1 MTAHRSEANADRR
14 MPFDKNVFVNCPFD
28 SDYLSLLRPLLFT
41 VIDLG
46 FAPRIALESP
56 DSGRP
61 RFDRII
67 ALVQQSKFAI
77 HDLSRLQAS
86 KEGELFRLNM
96 PFELGID
103 IGCRLF
109 KKGQWAG
116 KRCLILEAEKY
127 RYQAAIS
134 DLSNSDIEA
143 HENKP
148 DLISAKVRNWL
159 NGQAQLRAPGPGKLW
174 TRFNDFMADTTYDLT
189 TSRGFSPADAANLPI
204 DELLAEMKVW
214 VARDPLA

>member
-1 MTAHRSEANADRR
+1 
-14 MPFDKNVFVNCPFD
+14 MPFHKNVFVNCPFD
-28 SDYLSLLRPLLFT
+28 TDYLLLLRPLLFT

-46 FAPRIALESP
+46 FTPKIALESP

-61 RFDRII
+61 RIDRII
-67 ALVQQSKFAI
+67 GLVHQSKFAI

-86 KEGELFRLNM
+86 KEGELSRLNM

-134 DLSNSDIEA
+134 DLSNSDVEA

-159 NGQAQLRAPGPGKLW
+159 TSQSRLRAPGPGKLW
-174 TRFNDFMADTTYDLT
+174 GRFNDCMAATSSDLT

-204 DELLAEMKVW
+204 DELLAEIRSW
-214 VARDPLA
+214 VGRNPLA

>member
-1 MTAHRSEANADRR
+1 
-14 MPFDKNVFVNCPFD
+14 MPFHKNVFVNCPFD

-46 FAPRIALESP
+46 FVPKIALESP

-61 RFDRII
+61 RIDRII

-109 KKGQWAG
+109 KKGRWAG

-148 DLISAKVRNWL
+148 DVVSAKVRNWL
-159 NGQAQLRAPGPGKLW
+159 NGQSRQRSAGPATVWL
-174 TRFNDFMADTTYDLT
+174 RFNQFMRATYYDLT
-189 TSRGFSPADAANLPI
+189 SSRGFSPADAANLPI
-204 DELLAEMKVW
+204 EELVAEMKAW
-214 VARDPLA
+214 VGNNPHT

>member
-1 MTAHRSEANADRR
+1 
-14 MPFDKNVFVNCPFD
+14 MPFHKNVFVNCPFD

-46 FAPRIALESP
+46 FVPKIALESP

-61 RFDRII
+61 RIDRII

-77 HDLSRLQAS
+77 HDLSRLQAG
-86 KEGELFRLNM
+86 KGGELFRLNM

-109 KKGQWAG
+109 KEGQWAG

-134 DLSNSDIEA
+134 DLPNSDIEA

-148 DLISAKVRNWL
+148 DLISAKVRNGL
-159 NGQAQLRAPGPGKLW
+159 NSQSQQRAPGPAKVWL
-174 TRFNDFMADTTYDLT
+174 RFNQFMGATYYDLT
-189 TSRGFSPADAANLPI
+189 TSRGFSPADAADLPI
-204 DELLAEMKVW
+204 DELLAEMKAW
-214 VARDPLA
+214 VASNPLS

>member
-1 MTAHRSEANADRR
+1 
-14 MPFDKNVFVNCPFD
+14 MPFHKNVFVNCPFD

-46 FAPRIALESP
+46 FVPKIALESP

-61 RFDRII
+61 RIDRII

-96 PFELGID
+96 PFEPGID

-109 KKGQWAG
+109 KKGQ
-116 KRCLILEAEKY
+116 
-127 RYQAAIS
+127 
-134 DLSNSDIEA
+134 
-143 HENKP
+143 
-148 DLISAKVRNWL
+148 
-159 NGQAQLRAPGPGKLW
+159 
-174 TRFNDFMADTTYDLT
+174 
-189 TSRGFSPADAANLPI
+189 
-204 DELLAEMKVW
+204 
-214 VARDPLA
+214 

>member
-1 MTAHRSEANADRR
+1 
-14 MPFDKNVFVNCPFD
+14 MPFHKNVFVNCPFD

-46 FAPRIALESP
+46 FAPKIALELP

-127 RYQAAIS
+127 RYQAAVS
-134 DLSNSDIEA
+134 DLSNSDIET
-143 HENKP
+143 HENRP

-159 NGQAQLRAPGPGKLW
+159 NSQAQLRAPGPSELW
-174 TRFNDFMADTTYDLT
+174 TRFNDFMAATYYDLT
-189 TSRGFSPADAANLPI
+189 TLRGFSPADAANLPI
-204 DELLAEMKVW
+204 DELLAEMKAW
-214 VARDPLA
+214 VGNNPLS

>member
-1 MTAHRSEANADRR
+1 
-14 MPFDKNVFVNCPFD
+14 MPFHKNVFVNCPFD
-28 SDYLSLLRPLLFT
+28 YDYFLLLRPLLFT

-46 FAPRIALESP
+46 FVPKIALESP
-56 DSGRP
+56 DSGRS
-61 RFDRII
+61 RIDRII

-134 DLSNSDIEA
+134 DLSNSDIET

-159 NGQAQLRAPGPGKLW
+159 SSQAQQRSVGPAKVWLRY
-174 TRFNDFMADTTYDLT
+174 NQFMRATYYDLT
-189 TSRGFSPADAANLPI
+189 TSRGFSAADAANLPI
-204 DELLAEMKVW
+204 DELLAEMKAW
-214 VARDPLA
+214 VGNNPLS